1 MHLSFEEVGKEE
13 PVFPYRKSNQ
23 GRLGENQESGWE
35 LFRNGHWLLGHFH
48 VRGQCEAM
56 VVYRYCKIITNCEI
70 NIETEKQLEL
80 DKLLIIC

>member
-1 MHLSFEEVGKEE
+1 MGRVYARGNLWTELDSNDTQPYSGSLS
-13 PVFPYRKSNQ
+13 
-23 GRLGENQESGWE
+23 
-35 LFRNGHWLLGHFH
+35 H

-70 NIETEKQLEL
+70 NNATEKQFEV

>member
-1 MHLSFEEVGKEE
+1 MREGNLWTELDSNDTQ
-13 PVFPYRKSNQ
+13 PYF
-23 GRLGENQESGWE
+23 WVT
-35 LFRNGHWLLGHFH
+35 FH

-70 NIETEKQLEL
+70 NNATEKQFEL